1 MKKDIITYHERD
13 IFISSSSKKI
23 FLKYCNIVAVTTDR
37 PYVAFYTKDAI
48 KGVLVNSTLREI
60 VKQLPNVF
68 FLSNQSTIINLFNLS
83 TYTQKGS
90 EYLLCM
96 NNGQTYKV
104 ARRKR
109 EELKARLLYLK
120 RNCSL
125 DCEYGITCNRI
136 CLKQNR
142 QEDFSI

>member
-1 MKKDIITYHERD
+1 MKKDIITYHETD

-68 FLSNQSTIINLFNLS
+68 FLSNQSTIINLFNLR
-83 TYTQKGS
+83 
-90 EYLLCM
+90 
-96 NNGQTYKV
+96 
-104 ARRKR
+104 A
-109 EELKARLLYLK
+109 
-120 RNCSL
+120 
-125 DCEYGITCNRI
+125 I
-136 CLKQNR
+136 C
-142 QEDFSI
+142 